1 MGKWLDIKGPVVAD
15 TVYADNTLVAK
26 DVAFTLPG
34 LEFMT
39 ADVMAMGNMTVPLVG
54 LLENME
60 LTITKIGV
68 DMGLSRLGRLE
79 KQNLEFRWVQNVVK
93 SDGTQ
98 GTEGCKAFVRVMPA
112 ALPELGV
119 EIGSATEAEG
129 TYTVTRM
136 QIYAN
141 GAEYMCVD
149 RLRHF
154 RRTSGDRPSFDLRF
168 LISRSGS
175 HRRTD
180 DHSRKLREF
189 PVQQLGGNRSPEYGP
204 KLHGLHRGGRSAGA

>member
-1 MGKWLDIKGPVVAD
+1 MGKWMDLKGPVVAD
-15 TVYADNTLVAK
+15 TVYSDNTLVAK
-26 DVAFTLPG
+26 DVSFTLPG

-93 SDGTQ
+93 SDGSQ

-112 ALPELGV
+112 ELPELGV
-119 EIGSATEAEG
+119 ELGSATEAEG

-149 RLRHF
+149 RL
-154 RRTSGDRPSFDLRF
+154 SQILRVNGKDYMSQINN
-168 LISRSGS
+168 L
-175 HRRTD
+175 
-180 DHSRKLREF
+180 L
-189 PVQQLGGNRSPEYGP
+189 
-204 KLHGLHRGGRSAGA
+204 